1 MDIAEWTEY
10 SHSSPRVIGDEE
22 SSLRT
27 DPGEERKAIQDGT
40 GSLVA
45 GTRIGRISDDR
56 SDVGRRDARRALGI
70 HREV

>member
-1 MDIAEWTEY
+1 MDGVFSQLT
-10 SHSSPRVIGDEE
+10 SVIGDEE